1 MRKFNLQFSRGGG
14 IASLGASLKAYRESS
29 FLIHRNTV
37 RNTFCRIR
45 TVAAVLQAQKSYCLQ
60 FELEII
66 RCSRPVCRSLEA
78 RKIGGDTGE
87 SVVTFGGGISFNPDG
102 PRERGRERPR

>member
-14 IASLGASLKAYRESS
+14 IASLDASLKAYRESS
-29 FLIHRNTV
+29 FLIHPNTV

-78 RKIGGDTGE
+78 RKIAGE